1 MAFKKIMLMD
11 IYEVIRR
18 WHGKQPVSSIAL
30 VTGYDR
36 KTVRRYINTARIL
49 GLNENQDLPDKEA
62 VMALLKDSVKD
73 RTFIQPAR
81 EILFPYRDEIIRLI
95 ENSEYRLCPKIA
107 YEVICARH
115 DLYKKASY
123 SSFKRFYRTHCQI
136 GIAGKTTCRIETP
149 PGRSVQIDYAKM
161 GFLYDQVTRQNR
173 SVYAFI
179 TTLSFSRHKYTEFV
193 FKQDAKS
200 FVRSNINMMND
211 FNGVPEIL
219 AIDNLKGGIITP
231 DLYDPQFNRLYR
243 EMAEH
248 YGCFIDPCRIGKPK
262 DKAKVERDVQTIRQQ
277 FRKFKA
283 LHPTL
288 DITEANKFIRDWLIQ
303 EYGQRDH
310 GTTGAK
316 PYTIFT
322 EKEKGKLKPLP
333 FKPFELAEWKVAK
346 VHPDCYIQYRH
357 KTFSVPN
364 RYAGKS
370 VWIKATDKIIS
381 VYLQEQLIKQ
391 HLITDQ
397 KRHTDYND
405 FPENVRAVLD
415 EGVPNALITK
425 AAGVG
430 KNFGKMV
437 FNILKVHA
445 FLNLRRAQGL
455 VALKDKYTCDELEK
469 VAQYVV
475 EKNIAITPKQFK
487 YLLISFSEFKNNETG
502 LPLSDLTK
510 AFVRDG
516 TYFDHSF

>member
-1 MAFKKIMLMD
+1 MAFKKIMHMD
-11 IYEVIRR
+11 IYEIIRR
-18 WHGKQPVSSIAL
+18 WHGKQPISTIAKA
-30 VTGYDR
+30 TGYDR
-36 KTVRRYINTARIL
+36 KTIRRYINIARIL
-49 GLNENQDLPDKEA
+49 GLNDRADLPDKET
-62 VMALLKDSVKD
+62 VMTLLKDAVKD
-73 RTFIQPAR
+73 RTFMQPAR
-81 EILFPYRDEIIRLI
+81 EILFPYRDEIIQLI
-95 ENSEYRLCPKIA
+95 EDSEYRLRPKIA
-107 YEVICARH
+107 YEVICSRH
-115 DLYKKASY
+115 NLHDKASY

-136 GIAGKTTCRIETP
+136 GPAGKTTCRIETP
-149 PGRSVQIDYAKM
+149 PGRNAQLDYAKV
-161 GFLYDQVTRQNR
+161 GILYDQATKQNR

-179 TTLSFSRHKYTEFV
+179 TTLAFSRHKYVEFV
-193 FKQDAKS
+193 YKQDAKS

-211 FNGVPEIL
+211 FNGVPEIIS
-219 AIDNLKGGIITP
+219 IDNLKGGVIKP

-283 LHPTL
+283 LYPSL
-288 DITEANKFIRDWLIQ
+288 DITEANKLIRHWLKN

-310 GTTGAK
+310 GTTGDK
-316 PYTIFT
+316 PYVMFT
-322 EKEKGKLKPLP
+322 EKEQGKLKPLP

-346 VHPDCYIQYRH
+346 VHPDCYIQYRQ

-381 VYLQEQLIKQ
+381 VYLDEQLIKQ

-397 KRHTDYND
+397 KRHTDFND
-405 FPENVRAVLD
+405 FPENVRSVLD
-415 EGVPNALITK
+415 EGIPNTLINK
-425 AAGVG
+425 AARVG
-430 KNFGKMV
+430 KNFGKLIL
-437 FNILKVHA
+437 NILKVHA

-455 VALKDKYTCDELEK
+455 VALTDKYPPEELDK
-469 VAQYVV
+469 VAQYVL
-475 EKNIAITPKQFK
+475 EKNITITPKQFK
-487 YLLISFSEFKNNETG
+487 YLLVSFSEFKNNETG

-516 TYFDHSF
+516 AYFEHSS